1 MKELHDTIDFLKTS
15 LEKRIFY
22 FCQRKPNRSLIDLPD
37 ELLAIILEMTTQTLS
52 DLMGLSLVCKK
63 LRLITISIPSLWAR
77 HCIDTSMPEDAVDL
91 IVSRS
96 GTRALH
102 LKVESP
108 YVPNDALFSYCD
120 RWEDI
125 VLCGLS
131 ASELQLFQRLSPSA
145 DLTSLRSLRILG
157 SSGYVP
163 YLYKFDNDW
172 RPANLENL
180 HCSLSI
186 PMGLNASTLTNCCFD
201 FDSYINIISLANF
214 LSFAACLTQLSIN
227 IGQIETI
234 DRDDDVQI
242 ELPSLQNFL
251 FHSYRASEDA
261 VLAILQA
268 TSFPNVTIL
277 SVTTAAG
284 GVVDAFEIRSCCKT
298 ILEEIMGNLQH
309 LEGLNLKVDCGEP
322 DDEDDAISFCLDE
335 VFANL
340 PDSIKSLSFTAC
352 DMGLCPPCYAPF
364 DTLKKLRSIK
374 FEDCNCLDDS
384 FFEKMADRFKEEEI
398 LLNVLQI
405 WDCQEKNADE
415 LIDAEAVTKLFRDT
429 GVLQT

>member
-22 FCQRKPNRSLIDLPD
+22 FYQRKPNRSLIDLPD
-37 ELLAIILEMTTQTLS
+37 ELLSIILELTTPTLS

-77 HCIDTSMPEDAVDL
+77 HYIDTSMPEDAVDL

-108 YVPNDALFSYCD
+108 YVPNDVLFSYCD

-145 DLTSLRSLRILG
+145 DLTSLRSLHILG
-157 SSGYVP
+157 SSYAP
-163 YLYKFDNDW
+163 YLSKFDNDW
-172 RPANLENL
+172 RPANLEIL

-186 PMGLNASTLTNCCFD
+186 PMGLNASTLTNCRFD
-201 FDSYINIISLANF
+201 FDSYININTLANF

-227 IGQIETI
+227 IGQIGAI
-234 DRDDDVQI
+234 DKDDDVQI
-242 ELPSLQNFL
+242 KLPSLQTFL

-268 TSFPNVTIL
+268 TSFPNVTNL

-284 GVVDAFEIRSCCKT
+284 GAVDAFEIRSCCTT

-309 LEGLNLKVDCGEP
+309 LEGLNLKVDCGEL

-352 DMGLCPPCYAPF
+352 DMGLCPPCDAPF
-364 DTLKKLRSIK
+364 DTLKKLRSVK

>member
-1 MKELHDTIDFLKTS
+1 MYDGLTSSPFQTSDQVLYQLSSVRDRDTAILSGNSRLKQLKELHDTIDFLKTS

-108 YVPNDALFSYCD
+108 YVPNDVLSSYCD

-131 ASELQLFQRLSPSA
+131 VSELQLFQRLSPSA

-157 SSGYVP
+157 SSYSP
-163 YLYKFDNDW
+163 YLSKFDNDW

-180 HCSLSI
+180 YCSLSI
-186 PMGLNASTLTNCCFD
+186 PMGLNA
-201 FDSYINIISLANF
+201 
-214 LSFAACLTQLSIN
+214 
-227 IGQIETI
+227 
-234 DRDDDVQI
+234 
-242 ELPSLQNFL
+242 
-251 FHSYRASEDA
+251 
-261 VLAILQA
+261 
-268 TSFPNVTIL
+268 
-277 SVTTAAG
+277 
-284 GVVDAFEIRSCCKT
+284 
-298 ILEEIMGNLQH
+298 
-309 LEGLNLKVDCGEP
+309 
-322 DDEDDAISFCLDE
+322 
-335 VFANL
+335 
-340 PDSIKSLSFTAC
+340 
-352 DMGLCPPCYAPF
+352 
-364 DTLKKLRSIK
+364 
-374 FEDCNCLDDS
+374 
-384 FFEKMADRFKEEEI
+384 
-398 LLNVLQI
+398 
-405 WDCQEKNADE
+405 
-415 LIDAEAVTKLFRDT
+415 
-429 GVLQT
+429 